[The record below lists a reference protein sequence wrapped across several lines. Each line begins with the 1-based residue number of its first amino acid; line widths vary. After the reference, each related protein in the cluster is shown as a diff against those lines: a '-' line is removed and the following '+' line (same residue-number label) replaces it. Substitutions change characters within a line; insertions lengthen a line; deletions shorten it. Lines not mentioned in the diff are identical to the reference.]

1 MSATLPKRENAM
13 LSMTLDGVAEKLV
26 PVRVS
31 VREALSEPYVI
42 EVVAVHEGD
51 TLPVADVLEKP
62 AVVTVRWGHGEPKP
76 ERHFRGYVAE
86 YAPLPERIAGY
97 NACAL
102 KIVPKAWRLGLAKD
116 CRIFQNKT
124 AQEILQTI
132 FDEEGLTTVFRVTAP
147 AALPYVTQYNES
159 KLHFAKRVMEEHGW
173 YFFFEHTDE
182 GAEKLVIADAN
193 AGLTALG
200 AIPGDGAAVTS
211 IQPTHGVAVQ
221 KEKTAEYDPLNPATL
236 VTAELKTTREFV
248 GQLSPAE
255 SFTWP
260 ALTTV
265 TDLASKRVRLRMEAA
280 EAEAQLLRG
289 SGGWAPLTAGH
300 SFTVG
305 AEDPFLAAGTWGVRA
320 VEHSAVDESWFSG
333 GAVPSYANSF
343 QVFPSATPW
352 REPLATPRPRMDGLH
367 LAVVIESYADSTA
380 DPDNLGRVKIR
391 FFWDHRVESTA
402 GDSIWARVVQPW
414 AGKGWGAMF
423 LPRIDTEVAVAFVN
437 GDPDHPIVLGGLYNG
452 QDTPIFTGETNWTKS
467 GFRTRSIEGKTKNG
481 GAEEFSEFS
490 FDDKKGSE
498 VVFLHAQKDFKIE
511 VENDLNLKVDN
522 CRVVEIK
529 VDDSVLVKGKQDYT
543 VKGNQTLVVEEG
555 NRTLTVK
562 QGNLETK
569 VDTGNYDI
577 GVKSGNMGTK
587 VDTGNYTLKTSAG
600 AVTIEAGQSITLK
613 VGSNSVVIDNT
624 GITIKGT
631 MLTLKGDAKADL
643 VSPMTTV
650 KGDGMLTLKGGMT
663 MIN

>member
-1 MSATLPKRENAM
+1 M
-13 LSMTLDGVAEKLV
+13 LSMTLDGVAETLV

-31 VREALSEPYVI
+31 VREAVSEPYLI
-42 EVVAVHEGD
+42 EVTAVHAGE
-51 TLPVADVLEKP
+51 TLPVADVLEKA
-62 AVVTVRWGHGEPKP
+62 AVVTVRWGDGDPKP
-76 ERHFRGYVAE
+76 ERHFRGYVCE

-102 KIVPKAWRLGLAKD
+102 KIVPRTWRLGLATD

-124 AQEILQTI
+124 ATEILQTL
-132 FDEEGLTTVFRVTAP
+132 FSEEGLESVFRVTDP
-147 AALPYVTQYNES
+147 PALPYATQYNET
-159 KLHFAKRVMEEHGW
+159 KLHFAKRIMEEHGW
-173 YFFFEHTDE
+173 YFFFEHKDDGT
-182 GAEKLVIADAN
+182 EKLIVADAT
-193 AGLTALG
+193 AGLTSLG
-200 AIPGDGAAVTS
+200 SIPGDGAAVAS
-211 IQPTHGVAVQ
+211 IQPAHGVAVQ
-221 KEKTAEYDPLNPATL
+221 KERTAEYDPLNPTTL
-236 VTAELKTTREFV
+236 VTAELQTTREQP
-248 GQLSPAE
+248 GPLSPTE
-255 SFTWP
+255 SFSWP

-280 EAEAQLLRG
+280 EAQAKLLRG
-289 SGGWAPLTAGH
+289 SGGWGPMTAGH
-300 SFTVG
+300 SFTTS
-305 AEDPFLAAGTWGVRA
+305 AMDRFLLPGTWGIRA
-320 VEHSAVDESWFSG
+320 VEHHAQDESWFSG
-333 GAVPSYANSF
+333 GAVPSYSNSF
-343 QVFPSATPW
+343 EVFPSTTPW
-352 REPLATPRPRMDGLH
+352 REPLSTSRPRMDGLH

-391 FFWDHRVESTA
+391 FFWDHREDSSA

-423 LPRIDTEVAVAFVN
+423 LPRIGTEVAVAFVN

-452 QDTPIFTGETNWTKS
+452 QDTPIFTGDSNWTKS
-467 GFRTRSIEGKTKNG
+467 GFRSRSIGGKESNG

-490 FDDKKGSE
+490 FDDKQGSE

-529 VDDSVLVKGKQDYT
+529 VDDAVTVKGKQDYT
-543 VKGNQTLVVEEG
+543 VVGNQTLIVKEG
-555 NRTLTVK
+555 NRTLEVK

-569 VDTGNYDI
+569 VTQGNYDI
-577 GVKSGNMGTK
+577 KVDTGNMGTK
-587 VDTGNYTLKTSAG
+587 LAAGNYTVKADAG
-600 AVTIEAGQSITLK
+600 TVTIEAGQSITLK

-624 GITIKGT
+624 GVTVKGMMVT
-631 MLTLKGDAKADL
+631 VKGEASADL